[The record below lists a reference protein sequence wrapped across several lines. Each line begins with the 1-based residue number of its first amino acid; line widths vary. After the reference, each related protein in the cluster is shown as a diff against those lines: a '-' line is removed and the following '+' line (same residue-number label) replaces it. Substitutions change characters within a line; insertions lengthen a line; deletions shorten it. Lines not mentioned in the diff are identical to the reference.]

1 MKAMAAGFIVSFG
14 MLTGSAESVPEPQAD
29 AVPLAKRE
37 SVQLEFE
44 TESGLAY
51 QVFSKT
57 GEGDWQP
64 LGQVIEGDGRE
75 ATVSYPGKSDGVAFR
90 VETYEVAGPPSLPE
104 GIDYKLTGIYRL
116 RGTYRVCVAKVDHT
130 AEPARTAHFTL
141 VEGDDGGSLRL
152 VSVDAAAGRVRIE
165 AGGVSLSLSLAG
177 DTFRTAT
184 AKPQSP
190 PQPVAGKPTVITA
203 PPKGKVFMGS
213 REPYYKTAQKQK
225 QHTNRYSLLEKS
237 TVKAI
242 NRSIRTR
249 PQTIFTPRVSVPGYR
264 VPTYYRPSSR
274 YTKFRIRRR

>member
-1 MKAMAAGFIVSFG
+1 MKAIVVGFILSFG
-14 MLTGSAESVPEPQAD
+14 MVTGSAESVSEPQAD
-29 AVPLAKRE
+29 AVPLAKSE

-51 QVFSKT
+51 QVFSKS
-57 GEGDWQP
+57 GDGDWQP
-64 LGQVIEGDGRE
+64 LGQIIEGDGRE
-75 ATVSYPGKSDGVAFR
+75 ATVSYPGKSEGVAFR

-116 RGTYRVCVAKVDHT
+116 RGAYRVCVAKVDRT

-152 VSVDAAAGRVRIE
+152 VSIDAAAGRVRIE
-165 AGGVSLSLSLAG
+165 AGGVPLALSLSG
-177 DTFRTAT
+177 NSFQTAT
-184 AKPQSP
+184 AKPAST

-203 PPKGKVFMGS
+203 PPKGKVYMAN
-213 REPYYKTAQKQK
+213 REPYYKAAQKK
-225 QHTNRYSLLEKS
+225 KPPTNRYSLLEKS

-264 VPTYYRPSSR
+264 VPNYYRPSPR
-274 YTKFRIRRR
+274 NTKFHIRRR